1 MENPPRNTK
10 PQPFLAYL
18 RDAVSRQRVAAM
30 LDGRGWPTEGLVEG
44 DLQTACAQLKTIPS
58 PGILLVEL
66 DETLPAPQQ
75 LDALAAVCDPRT
87 KVMVTGKKDEF
98 SFYNWLMEIGIAEYF
113 LQPIDPAKLDA
124 AVTRLRNGSTAGE
137 KRSASLVAV
146 MGARG
151 GNGATTVATNL
162 AWLCAQSGRKVA
174 LIDGNFQWG
183 TTALMLD
190 IEASNGLREAL
201 EKPDRVDELFLDRV
215 MSKIGSLSV
224 LAGEEMPGQ
233 PLKLSPNTAE
243 ALLSKIRPLQD
254 VVICDLPRQI
264 DPFIEQVLGQAD
276 NWLLVAEPSLTALRD
291 VLRLKEAAARLQLPM
306 PEVVINKVGQAARF
320 EMPRVEFEKGIEGKI
335 RLALPYEPLCLKAAM
350 EGRLVADMLPKS
362 KLTAGLVKLAESL
375 AVQAEPETP
384 AAPAAKKAGIWK
396 R

>member
-1 MENPPRNTK
+1 MEHAPRNAK

-18 RDAVSRQRVAAM
+18 RDAASRQRVAAM
-30 LDGRGWPTEGLVEG
+30 LESRGWPTEGLVEG

-66 DETLPAPQQ
+66 DEALPAPQQ

-113 LQPIDPAKLDA
+113 LQPIDPAKLDT
-124 AVTRLRNGSTAGE
+124 AVTRLRDGSTSSE
-137 KRSASLVAV
+137 KRAASLIAV

-151 GNGATTVATNL
+151 GNGASTVATNL
-162 AWLCAQSGRKVA
+162 AWLCAQGGRKVA

-183 TTALMLD
+183 TAALMLD

-276 NWLLVAEPSLTALRD
+276 RWLLVAEPSLTALRD
-291 VLRLKEAAARLQLPM
+291 VLRLKEAATRLQLPV

-320 EMPRVEFEKGIEGKI
+320 EMPRVEFEKGIESKI

-350 EGRLVADMLPKS
+350 EGRLVADLLPKS
-362 KLTAGLVKLAESL
+362 KWTAGLTKLAESL
-375 AVQAEPETP
+375 VEPPASETP
-384 AAPAAKKAGIWK
+384 AAPAVKKAGIWK